1 MHEAEFLRPSVGFGV
16 FPVKSL
22 TRSLPSIG
30 VSILINGGFLL
41 GLLFIQRALPSLAKE
56 LQLESIFTEEIPQE
70 EITRELELDTAPAET
85 LNVIAGGTPS
95 TAVGA
100 SAQPA
105 AAAVNVQKAAVMK
118 EVSIRPVVA
127 DVALPSDEMIGQ
139 ELGEG
144 EIVGEVGSMVEG
156 YGAAMGIIT
165 QEIIRMMRENKVTV
179 IWLFDESG
187 SMVDDR
193 KEIRENYLRVYDE
206 LGIAAKQDENIRRSG
221 NDLLLTVVTSYG
233 RDVHKHTPRPTADI
247 EDIKAAIDR
256 VPIDQTG
263 EENMCR
269 SIASVISEYRQT
281 ARKRKLAVIVV
292 SDESGDDG
300 DYVEAAVQEAKAA
313 KAPVYFLGRESTFG
327 YPYAHQRWV
336 DEPTKEVFWLQIRR
350 GPETPFPECLQWNG
364 LHSRWD
370 VQVSGFGPYEQVR
383 IARETG
389 GIYFVLPGEEE
400 TLVGQGAND
409 KRKYDFLSMREYQP
423 TLLSRP
429 EYIRERATSEFRET
443 VWRVVATLNPN
454 ADKLLFQQS
463 DPELN
468 IRRELFPLAKPEF
481 AEEAKT
487 QVLRAARA
495 MNLCNEGIA
504 LLEKAR
510 PLRAQE
516 AELRWRASYDLAV
529 AQLQMFRLRL
539 FQYLL
544 AMDRHYNQMPAV
556 KDPKSNR
563 WDFYWD
569 AAAAIVPDETQYER
583 LSSSFGMKLTRE
595 EYLEMVKSEEAAAI
609 ERMKAVVT
617 DHPGTPWARRAETE
631 LSWGFGFRVAER
643 HWDDVRRAE
652 AQKRVPKL

>member
-1 MHEAEFLRPSVGFGV
+1 V
-16 FPVKSL
+16 FTVKSL

-30 VSILINGGFLL
+30 VSILINAGFLL

-118 EVSIRPVVA
+118 EVSIRPVMT

-206 LGIAAKQDENIRRSG
+206 LGIAAKQDENIRRGG

-263 EENMCR
+263 DENMCR
-269 SIASVISEYRQT
+269 SIASVISEYKQT

-300 DYVEAAVQEAKAA
+300 DYVEAAVQEARAA

-336 DEPTKEVFWLQIRR
+336 DEPTQEVFWLQIRR

-389 GIYFVLPGEEE
+389 GIYFVLPGDEE

-443 VWRVVATLNPN
+443 VWNIVATLNPN
-454 ADKLLFQQS
+454 ADPLLFQKS

-468 IRRELFPLAKPEF
+468 IRRELFPIAKPEF
-481 AEEAKT
+481 AEEAKA

-504 LLEKAR
+504 LLEKVR

-544 AMDRHYNQMPAV
+544 AMDRHFNQMPAV

-569 AAAAIVPDETQYER
+569 AAAAIVPDEIQYER
-583 LSSSFGMKLTRE
+583 LSSSFGMKLTRD
-595 EYLEMVKSEEAAAI
+595 EYLEMVKTEETAAI
-609 ERMKAVVT
+609 ERMKAVVA

-631 LSWGFGFRVAER
+631 LSWGFGFRVSER